1 MPRARVLFL
10 CVRNSARSQM
20 AEGFLRRLAGDRFD
34 VCSAGLAAGA
44 LRPEAV
50 AVMRELGID
59 ISAQRATSVDAYAGQ
74 PFDLVVT
81 TCDEARE
88 ACPLFPA
95 ARRMLHWSVADPA
108 AADGAEGERLA
119 AFRRAR
125 DELARLVRDLALAD
139 DATFGAG

>member
-1 MPRARVLFL
+1 MPPPRVLFL
-10 CVRNSARSQM
+10 CARNSARSQM
-20 AEGFLRRLAGDRFD
+20 AEGLLRHLAGDRFD
-34 VCSAGLAAGA
+34 VHSAGLTRGA
-44 LRPEAV
+44 LRPEALL
-50 AVMRELGID
+50 VMRELGID
-59 ISAQRATSVDAYAGQ
+59 ISAQRSTSVDAYEGQ

-108 AADGAEGERLA
+108 AVQGPESERLA

-125 DELARLVRDLALAD
+125 DELADRIRDLVACAPF
-139 DATFGAG
+139 A